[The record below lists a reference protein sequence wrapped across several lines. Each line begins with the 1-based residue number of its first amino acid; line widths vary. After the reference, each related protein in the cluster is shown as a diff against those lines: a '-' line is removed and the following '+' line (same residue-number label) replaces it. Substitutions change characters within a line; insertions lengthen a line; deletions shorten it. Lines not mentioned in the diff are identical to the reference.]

1 MAAPSTPLPLV
12 ATELLEQILINLPLR
27 DLLLCQRVCK
37 KWEALVSTS
46 PTLQTRLYF
55 RAAAGPKLSETH
67 PSSYTFNPLLEAA
80 FPFLFKPDHIGA
92 AQRSDDWDVSFGDL
106 DLPPTLE
113 SCPKQFFYSSFTR
126 NPEVFRRPQAS
137 WRQMLLTNPP
147 VTTVVF
153 RKDTAGMMGRS
164 VQECVVRVGPQY
176 SSFAP
181 ELGEMKSPYIKLAS
195 DDVSGSKEDFL
206 DLKILDSL
214 RMAFFYDYIF
224 EATCTGDLATD
235 YKVSFVFGYYPSS
248 SEVATY
254 AVHNSD
260 ISLASL
266 IDYAK
271 SDEIENIGGLTML
284 IEFTTISSCT
294 DEPEECYPRFRNDA
308 YRAVTVGPF
317 TTVLHDLW
325 D

>member
-55 RAAAGPKLSETH
+55 RAPAGPKSSETH

-80 FPFLFKPDHIGA
+80 FPFLFKPDHISA
-92 AQRSDDWDVSFGDL
+92 SQRSDDWDVRFGDL

-113 SCPKQFFYSSFTR
+113 SCPKEFFYSSFNR
-126 NPEVFRRPQAS
+126 NPEAFRRPQAS
-137 WRQMLLTNPP
+137 WRQMLITNPP
-147 VTTVVF
+147 VNTIVF
-153 RKDTAGMMGRS
+153 RNDSAGMMGRS
-164 VQECVVRVGPQY
+164 VQECVITVGPQY
-176 SSFAP
+176 SSSAP
-181 ELGEMKSPYIKLAS
+181 ELGERKNTYIKLAS
-195 DDVSGSKEDFL
+195 NDVSGSKEEFL
-206 DLKILDSL
+206 DLKAMDGL

-224 EATCTGDLATD
+224 EATCTGDFASD
-235 YKVSFVFGYYPSS
+235 YKVSFAFGSYPSS
-248 SEVATY
+248 SEVAAY
-254 AVHNSD
+254 AARNSD

-266 IDYAK
+266 IRYAK
-271 SDEIENIGGLTML
+271 SDEIESTGSLTML
-284 IEFTTISSCT
+284 IELVSSTSCT

-308 YRAVTVGPF
+308 YRDVTVGPF
-317 TTVLHDLW
+317 TTILHHFW